1 MERATRLNNETGGG
15 SITFLPIVETQEG
28 DITGLVPSNLVSMT
42 DGQIYLNANLF
53 NEGFRPAI
61 DSGLSVSR
69 IGSKVQCDA
78 LKEVA
83 RPLKREFAQYKEL
96 LSLLKIRTKLSEE
109 IEAKIK
115 KGSALRDLFIQ
126 DRGNPN
132 SLEKEIILFYAF
144 NQELP
149 QILDEAA
156 RKIIKE
162 KLYPYIEENHAD
174 LIEELNSQKMLTGD
188 ITRQLDKVF
197 NDFFRHYEL
206 E

>member
-1 MERATRLNNETGGG
+1 
-15 SITFLPIVETQEG
+15 
-28 DITGLVPSNLVSMT
+28 
-42 DGQIYLNANLF
+42 
-53 NEGFRPAI
+53 
-61 DSGLSVSR
+61 
-69 IGSKVQCDA
+69 
-78 LKEVA
+78 VA